1 MRRRRLGVASGQGL
15 TDGPSVFLTQ
25 EEAHG
30 VLRRHRRANSFLEE
44 LRSGSLERECG
55 EERCSFEE
63 AREIFQNAERT
74 VSPPPGG
81 ALRAARRR
89 SVSLLGGRGPRAPCR
104 GHVPTRT
111 ALGAPAAP
119 MDGASLRGALISRWK
134 MRFEK
139 QAPGVPCLPMDAA
152 RPRPPRPQSG
162 PSSVQGLLM
171 EQTAGTLAWAS
182 PSSPRRPGR
191 TPRRRLQ
198 RANVSG
204 PLQRAA
210 PRLFARWER
219 RVSTLSRS
227 TRGVAMRGQT
237 HTSPQGS
244 SHAHRTLTSHRT
256 LASHSQDTQL
266 TLTGHTLCV
275 QRTPASFSQDTCLTL
290 TGHLTP
296 NRK

>member
-55 EERCSFEE
+55 EEQCSFEE

-111 ALGAPAAP
+111 ALGVPAAP
-119 MDGASLRGALISRWK
+119 MDGASLRGALISSRK
-134 MRFEK
+134 TRFEK
-139 QAPGVPCLPMDAA
+139 QAPGVPCLPMDGA
-152 RPRPPRPQSG
+152 RPRPPSPKRPELRAG
-162 PSSVQGLLM
+162 AADGADGRDAGLGLSQQPPQARADTSTAGFR
-171 EQTAGTLAWAS
+171 EQTCRGRCREPPHGCLHAGKGEC
-182 PSSPRRPGR
+182 PRCP
-191 TPRRRLQ
+191 
-198 RANVSG
+198 A
-204 PLQRAA
+204 PL
-210 PRLFARWER
+210 
-219 RVSTLSRS
+219 
-227 TRGVAMRGQT
+227 GVW
-237 HTSPQGS
+237 
-244 SHAHRTLTSHRT
+244 L
-256 LASHSQDTQL
+256 
-266 TLTGHTLCV
+266 
-275 QRTPASFSQDTCLTL
+275 
-290 TGHLTP
+290 
-296 NRK
+296 